1 MSKQAVYAA
10 IDDRLARMCAIS
22 DWMYYHPEIGHNE
35 HQSASRLARELR
47 QHGFAVEMP
56 YAGLP
61 TAFKASYKV
70 GDGPT
75 LALLAEYD
83 ALPEIGHGCGH
94 NIIGCAA
101 VLAAIGLREGLRE
114 GGTIVVFG
122 APAEEGAVDN
132 AGGKVFLV
140 EHGAFSDVDAALMV
154 HPAARNVIGG
164 SSSAREALE
173 IVFKGRPAHAAGAP
187 HEGIN
192 ALDAAIQTFNGF
204 NALRQHVLPDVRI
217 HGIISEGGVA
227 PNIVPERAVIRL
239 YVRANEA
246 DYLETVVEKVKNCA
260 RAGALTTGAEVQF
273 RQTAKRYQNMVNNS
287 VLSALFKDN
296 MEALGEEIEETQASG
311 AGSTDMAN
319 VSHVVPA
326 IHPYIRIS
334 DSKLVGHSR
343 EFADATITP
352 TAHAGLALGAK
363 AMAGTVADI
372 FLRADIQ
379 QALRTRAPV
388 PTRT

>member
-1 MSKQAVYAA
+1 VNKRAVFSA
-10 IDDRLARMCAIS
+10 IDDKLTRMAAIS

-35 HQSASRLARELR
+35 HQAASRLARELSL
-47 QHGFAVEMP
+47 HGFSVEMP
-56 YAGLP
+56 YAGLA
-61 TAFKASYKV
+61 TAFKAVYKL
-70 GDGPT
+70 GEGPT
-75 LALLAEYD
+75 VALLAEYD

-114 GGTIVVFG
+114 GGTVVVFG

-132 AGGKVFLV
+132 AGGKVFLI
-140 EHGAFSDVDAALMV
+140 EHGAFNDVDAALMV
-154 HPAARNVIGG
+154 HPATRNVIGG

-260 RAGALTTGAEVQF
+260 RAGALATGAEVQF
-273 RQTAKRYQNMVNNS
+273 RQTAKRYKNMLNNP
-287 VLSALFKDN
+287 VLGALFKDN

-319 VSHVVPA
+319 VSHEVPA
-326 IHPYIRIS
+326 IHPYICIS
-334 DSKLVGHSR
+334 HSKLVGHSR

-352 TAHAGLALGAK
+352 AAHDGMALGAK

-372 FLRADIQ
+372 FSRTDIQ
-379 QALRTRAPV
+379 QALRKEAGR
-388 PTRT
+388 RL

>member
-35 HQSASRLARELR
+35 HQSASRLTRELR

-56 YAGLP
+56 YAGLT

-75 LALLAEYD
+75 VALLAEYD

-132 AGGKVFLV
+132 AGGKVFLI

-192 ALDAAIQTFNGF
+192 ALDAVIQTFNGF

-260 RAGALTTGAEVQF
+260 RAGALATGAEVQF

-287 VLSALFKDN
+287 VLSALFRDN

-363 AMAGTVADI
+363 AMAGTVEDI

>member
-1 MSKQAVYAA
+1 MSKQTIYAA
-10 IDDRLARMCAIS
+10 IDAKLSRLAAIS
-22 DWMYYHPEIGHNE
+22 DWMYHHPEIGHKE
-35 HQSASRLARELR
+35 HQAAARLARELSG
-47 QHGFAVEMP
+47 HGFTVEMP
-56 YAGLP
+56 YAGLA
-61 TAFKASYKV
+61 TAFKAVYRL

-75 LALLAEYD
+75 VALLAEYD
-83 ALPEIGHGCGH
+83 ALPDIGHGCGH

-114 GGTIVVFG
+114 GGTVIVFG

-132 AGGKVFLV
+132 AGGKVFLI
-140 EHGAFSDVDAALMV
+140 EHGAFVGVDAALMV
-154 HPAARNVIGG
+154 HPATRNVVGG

-173 IVFKGRPAHAAGAP
+173 IVFKGKPAHAAGAP

-204 NALRQHVLPDVRI
+204 NALRQHVQSDVRI

-246 DYLETVVEKVKNCA
+246 DYLAAVVEKVKNCA
-260 RAGALTTGAEVQF
+260 RAGALATGAEVQF
-273 RQTAKRYQNMVNNS
+273 RQTAKRYKNMINNP
-287 VLSALFKDN
+287 VLGAVFKAN
-296 MEALGEEIEETQASG
+296 MEDLGEEMEETEVSG

-319 VSHVVPA
+319 VSHEVPS
-326 IHPYIRIS
+326 IHPYICIS
-334 DSKLVGHSR
+334 EGKLVGHSR

-352 TAHAGLALGAK
+352 VAHAGLGLGAK
-363 AMAGTVADI
+363 ALAGTVADV
-372 FLRADIQ
+372 FSRQDIQ
-379 QALRTRAPV
+379 KALHRERP
-388 PTRT
+388 

>member
-1 MSKQAVYAA
+1 
-10 IDDRLARMCAIS
+10 
-22 DWMYYHPEIGHNE
+22 
-35 HQSASRLARELR
+35 
-47 QHGFAVEMP
+47 
-56 YAGLP
+56 
-61 TAFKASYKV
+61 
-70 GDGPT
+70 
-75 LALLAEYD
+75 
-83 ALPEIGHGCGH
+83 
-94 NIIGCAA
+94 
-101 VLAAIGLREGLRE
+101 
-114 GGTIVVFG
+114 
-122 APAEEGAVDN
+122 
-132 AGGKVFLV
+132 
-140 EHGAFSDVDAALMV
+140 
-154 HPAARNVIGG
+154 
-164 SSSAREALE
+164 LE
-173 IVFKGRPAHAAGAP
+173 IVFKGKPAHAAGAP

-260 RAGALTTGAEVQF
+260 RAGALATGAEVQF
-273 RQTAKRYQNMVNNS
+273 RQTAKRYKNMMNNS
-287 VLSALFKDN
+287 VLSALFRDN

>member
-1 MSKQAVYAA
+1 MTKQAIYAA
-10 IDDRLARMCAIS
+10 IDAKLSRFTAIS
-22 DWMYYHPEIGHNE
+22 DWMYHHPEIGHQE
-35 HQSASRLARELR
+35 HQAAATLARELR
-47 QHGFAVEMP
+47 AHGFAVEMP
-56 YAGLP
+56 YAGLA
-61 TAFKASYKV
+61 TAFKAVYRT

-75 LALLAEYD
+75 VALLAEYD
-83 ALPEIGHGCGH
+83 ALPGIGHGCGH

-101 VLAAIGLREGLRE
+101 VLAAIGLKEGLGE
-114 GGTIVVFG
+114 CCGTVIVFG

-132 AGGKVFLV
+132 AGGKVFLI
-140 EHGAFSDVDAALMV
+140 EHGAFVGVDAALMV
-154 HPAARNVIGG
+154 HPATRNVVGG

-173 IVFKGRPAHAAGAP
+173 IVFRGKPAHAAGAP
-187 HEGIN
+187 QEGIN

-204 NALRQHVLPDVRI
+204 NALRQHVLSDVRI

-246 DYLETVVEKVKNCA
+246 DYLATVVEKVKNCA
-260 RAGALTTGAEVQF
+260 RAGALATGAEVQF
-273 RQTAKRYQNMVNNS
+273 RQTAKRYKNMLNNS
-287 VLSALFKDN
+287 VLSAVFKAN
-296 MEALGEEIEETQASG
+296 MEALGEEIEETQVAG

-319 VSHVVPA
+319 VSHAVPA

-352 TAHAGLALGAK
+352 AAHAGLAVGAK

-372 FLRADIQ
+372 FSRADLQ
-379 QALRTRAPV
+379 RVLRKE
-388 PTRT
+388 